1 MKKEAVLNILVAGD
15 LTRDYVINR
24 AGRPFNNIPGGSLL
38 FASAGAKMWG
48 DQIGMIG
55 RICKEYPAA
64 WLEKMAAHGLDTRG
78 ILNLNV
84 ALEQRRFFAW
94 RDNENADTSNPVA
107 NYAKLGLPFPQE
119 LLGYDGPPGADIL
132 WANITTIAGAEFPK
146 EYLGI
151 TGLHICPMNFLTHVK
166 LPAYLSRGS
175 VNTITLTP
183 ADEYMR
189 SEYADKIPAL
199 LKGISAFFPTESQLR
214 SLFRGRMDDLWDMA
228 ALLNEY
234 GCPLIII
241 HQGDKGTLLFDSQ
254 SKKKYSIPNYPT
266 KWLDPTGARDVFAGA
281 FLAEYK
287 NSYDPLKA
295 AVHASVAVSIAVE
308 GSGAFYCLD
317 RLPGLELARVESMR
331 PMVKII

>member
-24 AGRPFNNIPGGSLL
+24 AGRAFNNIPGGSLL
-38 FASAGAKMWG
+38 FASAGAKMWNE
-48 DQIGMIG
+48 QIGMIG
-55 RICKEYPAA
+55 RIDKDYPSI
-64 WLEKMAAHGLDTRG
+64 WLEKMEAHGLDTRG
-78 ILNLNV
+78 ILNLNEPI
-84 ALEQRRFFAW
+84 EQRRFFAW

-107 NYAKLGLPFPQE
+107 NYAKLGLSFPQD
-119 LLGYDGPPGADIL
+119 LLGYQGTPITDAL
-132 WANITTIAGAEFPK
+132 WSNITTIAGTKFPR
-146 EYLGI
+146 EYLDI
-151 TGLHICPMNFLTHVK
+151 TGLHICPMSFLTHVK

-175 VNTITLTP
+175 VNTITLSP

-199 LKGISAFFPTESQLR
+199 LKGISAFFPSEAQVR

-228 ALLNEY
+228 ALMSEY
-234 GCPLIII
+234 GCPFIVI
-241 HQGDKGTLLFDSQ
+241 HQGDKGNLLFDSQ

-281 FLAEYK
+281 FLGEYK
-287 NSYDPLKA
+287 NSYDPLQ
-295 AVHASVAVSIAVE
+295 AVLHASVAVSIAVE

-331 PMVKII
+331 PMVKTI